1 MDEQRPDPDALLQR
15 VQAEEAR
22 QHQGKFKVFFG
33 ANPGVGKTYAM
44 LEAAHEQRRDG
55 IDVIIGVVET
65 HGRAETEALVDGLEV
80 LPRRAIDYR
89 GTVLR
94 EFDLDAALARHPTII
109 LIDELAH
116 TNAPDM
122 RHAKRWQDVQE
133 LLKAGITVYT
143 TMNVQHL
150 ESLNDVVAQ
159 ITGVR
164 VRETVPDSVLERA
177 DDVELID
184 LPPDDLLQRLKD
196 GKVYVPAQIQHAIQN
211 FFAKGNLIALRELAL
226 RRTAERVDQQMERY
240 RRDHAVVRTWPA
252 AETILVCVNMKQRGP
267 RLIRAARQM
276 AADLH
281 AKWIAVYVQ
290 VPWHLRSAQSERDR
304 LVQTLRLAEQLGA
317 ETVTLTGENVAQE
330 ILNYAR
336 SRNATKI
343 IVGKPVRAPWKE
355 WIFGSVVSDLVHQS
369 GEIDI
374 YVITGTGD
382 ERQPAVRRTPQSA
395 GDLSG
400 YAYGVAG
407 VLIATGIDW
416 LMFPYFAAANL
427 IMIYLIA
434 VISVAIRCGRG
445 PSVFASVLSVAAF
458 DFFFVPPYFTFAVS
472 DAQYLL
478 TFGVM
483 LVVALVISNLA
494 VRLNQQAELARY
506 RERRTGVLYAM
517 SRDLATHRGT
527 ELLAQLAA
535 KHLRDVFDAHVAMF
549 LADAEKRVQLQRGE
563 LLFFELNPKESGV
576 AQWVYDH
583 HERAGLGT
591 DTLPGASAL
600 YLPLVA
606 SSGAI
611 GVVAVR
617 PKDPALLLDPEH
629 LHLLESLVNQV
640 ALAIERTRLSDE
652 AQQAHVGAEA
662 ERMRN
667 AILSSVSHDLRT
679 PLATITGAAS
689 SLAVAQGE
697 LDSVGRREL
706 AHSIYREA
714 ERLDRLLKNLLDMMR
729 IEAGAVQLKKEW
741 HSVDEITGA
750 ALARLDGRLHDHA
763 VNTSFPADLPLV
775 LVDGVLLEQ
784 VVINLIENAVKY
796 APEGTMIDLGASAT
810 DQEILVDVADRGPG
824 IPPGEESRIFDKFFR
839 GKFARE
845 GGAGLGL
852 TICRGIVEAH
862 GGRIWVE
869 NRPGGGAI
877 FRFTIPLPE
886 KQPAVE
892 MEQAEDLRAN
902 ASSE

>member
-1 MDEQRPDPDALLQR
+1 MNQQRPDPDALLKR

-22 QHQGKFKVFFG
+22 RVEGKFKVFFG

-55 IDVIIGVVET
+55 TDVVIGVVET
-65 HGRAETEALVDGLEV
+65 HGRAETEALVDGLEI
-80 LPRRAIDYR
+80 LPRRAVDYR
-89 GTVLR
+89 GTVQR
-94 EFDLDAALARHPTII
+94 EFDLDAALVRRPTVI

-116 TNAPDM
+116 SNAPGM

-143 TMNVQHL
+143 TVNVQHL

-196 GKVYVPAQIQHAIQN
+196 GKVYVPEQIQHAIHN

-226 RRTAERVDQQMERY
+226 RRTAERVDQQMEIY
-240 RRDHAVVRTWPA
+240 RRDHAVVQTWPA
-252 AETILVCVNMKQRGP
+252 AETILVCVNTKPRGP

-281 AKWIAVYVQ
+281 AKWVAVYVQ
-290 VPWHLRSAQSERDR
+290 IPRHLRLPQAERDR

-330 ILNYAR
+330 ILSYAR

-343 IVGKPVRAPWKE
+343 IVGKPVRPVWKE
-355 WIFGSVVSDLVHQS
+355 WIFGSVVSDLVHRS
-369 GEIDI
+369 GETDI
-374 YVITGTGD
+374 YVITGEAG
-382 ERQPAVRRTPQSA
+382 EGQPLVRRSLRRTS
-395 GDLSG
+395 DVRDYV
-400 YAYGVAG
+400 YAVCG
-407 VLIATGIDW
+407 VLGATSAAW

-427 IMIYLIA
+427 IMMYLIA
-434 VISVAIRCGRG
+434 VIAIAIRFGRG
-445 PSVFASVLSVAAF
+445 PSALASILSVAAF

-535 KHLRDVFDAHVAMF
+535 KHLRDVFDAHVAIF

-640 ALAIERTRLSDE
+640 ALAIERTRLTDE
-652 AQQAHVGAEA
+652 AQQAHVAAEA
-662 ERMRN
+662 ERMRST
-667 AILSSVSHDLRT
+667 ILSSVSHDLRT
-679 PLATITGAAS
+679 PLATISGAAS
-689 SLAVAQGE
+689 SLAEGREE
-697 LDSVGRREL
+697 LNAADRRDL
-706 AHSIYREA
+706 ARSIYREA
-714 ERLDRLLKNLLDMMR
+714 DRLDRLLKNLLDMMR
-729 IEAGAVQLKKEW
+729 LEAGAVRLNKEW
-741 HSVDEITGA
+741 HSLDEIIGA
-750 ALARLDGRLHDHA
+750 ALARLEGRLDGHA
-763 VNTSFPADLPLV
+763 VSTTFPTDLPLV
-775 LVDGVLLEQ
+775 FVDGVLLEQ
-784 VVINLIENAVKY
+784 VVINLVENAVKY
-796 APEGTMIDLGASAT
+796 TPPRSTIDLSASVR
-810 DQEILVDVADRGPG
+810 DREVLVEAADRGPG
-824 IPPGEESRIFDKFFR
+824 IHPEEESRIFDKFYR
-839 GKFARE
+839 GKSSRE
-845 GGAGLGL
+845 GGVGLGL

-862 GGRIWVE
+862 GGCIWAE
-869 NRPGGGAI
+869 NRSGGGAL
-877 FRFTIPLPE
+877 FRFTLPLSE

-892 MEQAEDLRAN
+892 TEQTSIR
-902 ASSE
+902 

>member
-1 MDEQRPDPDALLQR
+1 MNQQRPDPDALLQR

-55 IDVIIGVVET
+55 VDVVIGIVET
-65 HGRAETEALVDGLEV
+65 HGRAETEALVDGLET
-80 LPRRAIDYR
+80 LPRRAVDYH
-89 GTVLR
+89 GTQLK
-94 EFDLDAALARHPTII
+94 EFDLDAALARHPAVI

-116 TNAPDM
+116 TNVSGM

-143 TMNVQHL
+143 TVNVQHL
-150 ESLNDVVAQ
+150 ESLNDVVAK

-164 VRETVPDSVLERA
+164 VRETVPDSVLDRA

-196 GKVYVPAQIQHAIQN
+196 GKVYLPEQIQHAIQH

-226 RRTAERVDQQMERY
+226 RRTAERVDQQMEVY

-317 ETVTLTGENVAQE
+317 ETVTLTGEHVAQE

-336 SRNATKI
+336 TRNATKI

-355 WIFGSVVSDLVHQS
+355 WIFGSVVSELVHQS

-382 ERQPAVRRTPQSA
+382 ARQPAVRRTPQSA

-434 VISVAIRCGRG
+434 VIGVAIRCGRG

-527 ELLAQLAA
+527 EMLAQLAA
-535 KHLRDVFDAHVAMF
+535 KHLRDVFDAHVAIF

-652 AQQAHVGAEA
+652 AQQAHVAAEA
-662 ERMRN
+662 ERMRST
-667 AILSSVSHDLRT
+667 ILSSVSHDLRT
-679 PLATITGAAS
+679 PLATISGAAS
-689 SLAVAQGE
+689 SLAEGREE
-697 LDSVGRREL
+697 LNAADRRDL
-706 AHSIYREA
+706 ARSIYREA
-714 ERLDRLLKNLLDMMR
+714 DRLDRLLKNLLDMMR
-729 IEAGAVQLKKEW
+729 LEAGAVRLNKEW
-741 HSVDEITGA
+741 HSLDEIIGA
-750 ALARLDGRLHDHA
+750 ALARQEGRLDGHA
-763 VNTSFPADLPLV
+763 VSTAFPTDLPLV
-775 LVDGVLLEQ
+775 FVDGVLLEQ
-784 VVINLIENAVKY
+784 VVINLVENAVKY
-796 APEGTMIDLGASAT
+796 TPPRSTIDLSASVRDREVVVEA
-810 DQEILVDVADRGPG
+810 ADRGPG
-824 IPPGEESRIFDKFFR
+824 IHPEEKSRIFDKFYR
-839 GKFARE
+839 GKSARE
-845 GGAGLGL
+845 GGVGLGL

-862 GGRIWVE
+862 GGRIWAE
-869 NRPGGGAI
+869 NRSGGGAL
-877 FRFTIPLPE
+877 FRFTIPLSE
-886 KQPAVE
+886 EQPAIE
-892 MEQAEDLRAN
+892 MEQTSIR
-902 ASSE
+902 